1 MTGNGSNNKWIGKR
15 TIRPDGE
22 DKVTGRTAFAADS
35 SMPGMLVGKILR
47 SPHPHARIK
56 SINVEKAAA
65 LPGVKAVMTGRDL
78 VEFPWDKPVP
88 LGIQDLRY
96 ISRNVMAREKALYAG
111 HAVAAV
117 AATSTSIASA
127 ALKLIEVDYEVLS
140 WVIDVDEALVQ
151 GAPILHEHM
160 RNTTPKPGPATTSNV
175 AGTLEHKLGDCDA
188 GFAAADVVIER
199 SFKTKP
205 VHQGYIEPHACLVNV
220 GQDGNATIW
229 SSSQGHFMVRDM
241 TAQLT
246 GVKLSQVRAIP
257 AEIGGGFGG
266 KTIVYL
272 EPVALVLARK
282 SGRPVKMVMIR
293 QDVFRATGPTSGS
306 SSTVKI
312 GATKDGKITAL
323 QATMRLQAGAFPG
336 SPIRGAVGCSV
347 APYDLA
353 NVHTIGYDVVT
364 NRPKVA
370 AYRAPGAPIGAF
382 AVESAIDDLARI
394 LKIDPLL
401 MRQKNAAKKG
411 TKAAYGPT
419 FPRIGYEET
428 LEAAIAHPH
437 YQIPL
442 GPNQGRGVAS
452 GFWWNAGGESSAQVN
467 INEDGTV
474 VVVTG
479 HPDIGGSRASMVNI
493 AAELLGIDY
502 HQVQALIGDTSSIP
516 FAALTGGSRVT
527 FAAALVVT
535 KATEQ
540 VIQTLRERA
549 AKIWKIDIEAV
560 IWENG
565 EARPA
570 NTNAGDFPPLS
581 LAQIAA
587 KASATGGPINGSSS
601 LNTEGAGPG
610 FGTHIC
616 DVEVDRETGKV
627 QVIRYTAVQDVG
639 RAIHPSYVEGQLQG
653 GVAQGIGWALHE
665 ECIYDAKGLLDN
677 PGFLDYRMPVA
688 SDLPM
693 IEPILIEVPNEKHP
707 QGIRGVGEVPLV
719 PAPAAVANA
728 IRSAIGLRMTDLPMS
743 PPKVLAALTAAK

>member
-1 MTGNGSNNKWIGKR
+1 MNDLSPDNKWIGKR

-22 DKVTGRTAFAADS
+22 DKVTGRAAFGADFNQ
-35 SMPGMLVGKILR
+35 PGMLWGKVLR
-47 SPHPHARIK
+47 SPHPHALIK
-56 SINVEKAAA
+56 SINTEKAAA
-65 LPGVKAVMTGRDL
+65 LHGVKAVMTGRDL
-78 VEFPWDKPVP
+78 VEFPWGKPVP

-96 ISRNVMAREKALYAG
+96 MSRNVMAREKALYAG

-117 AATSTSIASA
+117 AATSAKIAA
-127 ALKLIEVDYEVLS
+127 EAIKLIEVEYQVLP
-140 WVIDVDEALVQ
+140 WVIDVDEALKP

-160 RNTTPKPGPATTSNV
+160 RAGGDKPGVATTSNI
-175 AGTLEHKLGDCDA
+175 AGTLEHKLGDPDA
-188 GFAAADVVIER
+188 GFAAADVIIER
-199 SFKTKP
+199 SFKTAP
-205 VHQGYIEPHACLVNV
+205 VHQGYIEPHACVVSV
-220 GQDGNATIW
+220 GSDGHATIW

-241 TAQLT
+241 TAQIT
-246 GVKLSQVRAIP
+246 GLKLSDVRAIP

-272 EPVALVLARK
+272 EPVALVLSRK
-282 SGRPVKMVMIR
+282 SGRPVKIVMSR
-293 QDVFRATGPTSGS
+293 QEVFCATGPTSGS
-306 SSTVKI
+306 SSTVKV

-323 QATMRLQAGAFPG
+323 TATMRLQAGAFPG

-382 AVESAIDDLARI
+382 AVESTLDELARA
-394 LKIDPLL
+394 LKMDPLVL
-401 MRQKNAAKKG
+401 RQKNAAKQG

-419 FPRIGYEET
+419 FGRIGYQET
-428 LEAAIAHPH
+428 LRAAMEHPH
-437 YQIPL
+437 YKIPL

-502 HQVQALIGDTSSIP
+502 RRVQALIGDTSSIP

-540 VIQTLRERA
+540 VIEILRQRA
-549 AKIWKIDIEAV
+549 AKIWKIDAEAV
-560 IWENG
+560 AWENG

-570 NTNAGDFPPLS
+570 GSNAGDFEPLT
-581 LAQIAA
+581 LAQLAA
-587 KASATGGPINGSSS
+587 KASATGGPINGRSS

-610 FGTHIC
+610 FATHIC
-616 DVEVDRETGKV
+616 DVEVDPETGKV
-627 QVIRYTAVQDVG
+627 QVLRYTAVQDVG
-639 RAIHPSYVEGQLQG
+639 RAIHPSYVEGQIQG
-653 GVAQGIGWALHE
+653 GAAQGIGWALNE
-665 ECIYDAKGLLDN
+665 EFIYDSKGQLDN
-677 PGFLDYRMPVA
+677 PTFLDYRMPVA

-693 IEPILIEVPNEKHP
+693 IESIVIEVPNEKHP
-707 QGIRGVGEVPLV
+707 QGIRGAGEVPIV
-719 PAPAAVANA
+719 PPLAAVANA
-728 IRSAIGLRMTDLPMS
+728 VRNATGLRMTELPIS
-743 PPKVLAALTAAK
+743 PPKLLAAMSNGR

>member
-1 MTGNGSNNKWIGKR
+1 MNDLSPDNKWIGKR

-22 DKVTGRTAFAADS
+22 DKVTGRAAFGADFNQ
-35 SMPGMLVGKILR
+35 PGMLWGKVLR
-47 SPHPHARIK
+47 SPHPHALIK
-56 SINVEKAAA
+56 SINTEKAAA
-65 LPGVKAVMTGRDL
+65 LHGVKAVMTGRDL
-78 VEFPWDKPVP
+78 VEFPWGKPVP

-96 ISRNVMAREKALYAG
+96 MSRNVMAREKALYAG

-117 AATSTSIASA
+117 AATSAKIAA
-127 ALKLIEVDYEVLS
+127 EAIKLIEVEYQVLP
-140 WVIDVDEALVQ
+140 WVIDVDEALKP

-160 RNTTPKPGPATTSNV
+160 RAGGDKPGVATTSNI
-175 AGTLEHKLGDCDA
+175 AGTLEHKLGDPDA
-188 GFAAADVVIER
+188 GFADADVIIER
-199 SFKTKP
+199 SFKTAP
-205 VHQGYIEPHACLVNV
+205 VHQGYIEPHACVVSV
-220 GQDGNATIW
+220 GSDGHATIW

-241 TAQLT
+241 TAQIT
-246 GVKLSQVRAIP
+246 GLKLSDVRAIP

-272 EPVALVLARK
+272 EPVALVLSRK
-282 SGRPVKMVMIR
+282 SGRPVKIVMSR
-293 QDVFRATGPTSGS
+293 QEVFCATGPTSGS
-306 SSTVKI
+306 SSTVKV

-323 QATMRLQAGAFPG
+323 TATMRLQAGAFPG

-382 AVESAIDDLARI
+382 AVESTLDELARA
-394 LKIDPLL
+394 LKMDPLVL
-401 MRQKNAAKKG
+401 RQKNAAKQG

-419 FPRIGYEET
+419 FGRIGYQET
-428 LEAAIAHPH
+428 LRAAMEHPH
-437 YQIPL
+437 YKIPL
-442 GPNQGRGVAS
+442 GSYQGRGVAS

-502 HQVQALIGDTSSIP
+502 RRVQALIGDTSSIP

-540 VIQTLRERA
+540 VIEILRQRA
-549 AKIWKIDIEAV
+549 AKIWKIDAEAV
-560 IWENG
+560 AWENG

-570 NTNAGDFPPLS
+570 GSNAGDFEPLT
-581 LAQIAA
+581 LAQLAA
-587 KASATGGPINGSSS
+587 KASATGGPINGRSS

-610 FGTHIC
+610 FATHIC
-616 DVEVDRETGKV
+616 DVEVDPETGKV
-627 QVIRYTAVQDVG
+627 QVLRYTAVQDVG
-639 RAIHPSYVEGQLQG
+639 RAIHPSYVEGQIQG
-653 GVAQGIGWALHE
+653 GAAQGIGWALNE
-665 ECIYDAKGLLDN
+665 EFIYDSKGQLDN
-677 PGFLDYRMPVA
+677 PTFLDYRMPVA

-693 IEPILIEVPNEKHP
+693 IESIVIEVPNEKHP
-707 QGIRGVGEVPLV
+707 QGIRGAGEVPIV
-719 PAPAAVANA
+719 PPLAAVANA
-728 IRSAIGLRMTDLPMS
+728 VRNATGLRMTELPIS
-743 PPKVLAALTAAK
+743 PPKLLAAMSNGR